1 MFCFC
6 KIRMQKND
14 EMMSTVDAVF
24 RNAKSQSWIPLG
36 DFIYE
41 QMIPQAWQNWN
52 QRDFSAK
59 FDSLCVCW
67 LLHVFIDP
75 SQFENEPKKKIW
87 KQISYL
93 IDTTKMLLNAP
104 NGSISI
110 YIVYFQRMY
119 FPFISFLFKCKQ
131 LIFHIF
137 FIHLKNT
144 KKKSKAYKNK
154 VWIILM
160 KTV

>member
-1 MFCFC
+1 
-6 KIRMQKND
+6 
-14 EMMSTVDAVF
+14 MMSTVGAEF
-24 RNAKSQSWIPLG
+24 RNAKSQSAIPLG

-59 FDSLCVCW
+59 FDLLCVRW

-75 SQFENEPKKKIW
+75 SQFENEPKKSG

-104 NGSISI
+104 KGSISI
-110 YIVYFQRMY
+110 YIEYIFSAC
-119 FPFISFLFKCKQ
+119 ISLLSRFCSSVNNSFFK
-131 LIFHIF
+131 F
-137 FIHLKNT
+137 FSVHSKNT
-144 KKKSKAYKNK
+144 KKY
-154 VWIILM
+154 
-160 KTV
+160 